1 MSAHPDDLAA
11 LIRRLRD
18 LCTEFDAATAR
29 AAFEKRAAEL
39 GLSSDQRARVEAL
52 VFFGKGNQF
61 GDVSIGDIAGRDV
74 LKGHIAVGVNLGTII
89 YGRTPEED
97 ERRRLV
103 WYLEGL
109 AAKLVHLP
117 LRGLDER
124 LSRGQSLELPR
135 VYVALATTHRVEV
148 ARGPA
153 SQLRAYFQN
162 DDPRRPL
169 KREFDPD
176 HALPD
181 AALYRR
187 DAGSADAIVLER
199 ALTAVEAL
207 RRHRRLILLGAPG
220 SGKSTFLRYLAWALA
235 RRELDPER
243 APPLAGGDDRAL
255 LPILVP
261 LRALAGRIA
270 RDGNSNTTV
279 YAALRDE
286 LHACCTHQ
294 VDDALSAAL
303 SRGAALLLFDGLDET
318 PLAGAPGV
326 ADRLTTLQAVRAIT
340 RRYPA
345 CPAVVTCRVRA
356 FTKEVHAEL
365 NWPVETLAPFTLGQ
379 MRHFVPAWHREL
391 VARGQIDQAQ
401 AEGLS
406 ARLIAAIEDPARPRL
421 RQMAETPLLLTMMA
435 LVLYN
440 RGELPRDRPQLY
452 ERILDLLLGQ
462 WDLVRDGQSLGQAI
476 GKPEW
481 DSSYI
486 RPLLDRLSYQAHA
499 RATSADG
506 RGRLA
511 RGDVYTALID
521 FFQQARVS
529 GPGDAA
535 LNCLDYFEQRS
546 GLLVAD
552 ERDSFVFAHLTLQEH
567 CAGREIA
574 LNTDDPVALIMRHRD
589 DDRWR
594 EPIFLGAGLA
604 APLVLDRLLGDL
616 IEREEGG
623 APKPAARW
631 YRDLILAAELG
642 ANRDWTYLRTRPQI
656 RVDRW
661 QRELKQ
667 GLATLLAD
675 RDQPLPLAERLRA
688 GELLGD
694 LGDPRFPV
702 TMEQWRAEL
711 ARRTATFGQPAGYWC
726 YLPAGTYRIG
736 GWDDD
741 AAADVPLAAFW
752 IARYPITVAQYKP
765 FVAVGYGPEA
775 ERWWTPE
782 GWEWKRSLQRT
793 EPWSWGES
801 GYNAPNQPVI
811 GVTWYEAAAF
821 CAWLSEQLGDALPA
835 GYEVR
840 LPTEAEWEAAAA
852 WDGQGGRPPYPW
864 GAAEPTPEL
873 AIYDA
878 SGLGRP
884 APVGCCPAGAAACGA
899 LDLAGNVWEWTAS
912 SYRGYPAGSGAPVK
926 DFTPGSGDKPARGGS
941 WWKDSTSVRCG
952 ARESD
957 PFVIGGA
964 IIDRGLRVCAAPRS
978 HSSSA
983 PLPALSLI
991 HT

>member
-1 MSAHPDDLAA
+1 MS
-11 LIRRLRD
+11 
-18 LCTEFDAATAR
+18 
-29 AAFEKRAAEL
+29 
-39 GLSSDQRARVEAL
+39 
-52 VFFGKGNQF
+52 
-61 GDVSIGDIAGRDV
+61 
-74 LKGHIAVGVNLGTII
+74 
-89 YGRTPEED
+89 
-97 ERRRLV
+97 
-103 WYLEGL
+103 
-109 AAKLVHLP
+109 
-117 LRGLDER
+117 
-124 LSRGQSLELPR
+124 
-135 VYVALATTHRVEV
+135 ALATTHRVEV

-153 SQLRAYFQN
+153 SHLGAYFEN

-176 HALPD
+176 YALPH

-187 DAGSADAIVLER
+187 DAGDADAIVLER
-199 ALTAVEAL
+199 ALPAVEAL
-207 RRHRRLILLGAPG
+207 RRHTSLILLGDPG

-243 APPLAGGDDRAL
+243 APSLAGWDDRAL

-270 RDGNSNTTV
+270 RDGNSDATV

-356 FTKEVHAEL
+356 FTNEVHDEL

-379 MRHFVPAWHREL
+379 MRHFVSAWHREL
-391 VARGQIDQAQ
+391 VARGQIDHAR
-401 AEGLS
+401 AESLS
-406 ARLIAAIEDPARPRL
+406 DRLIAAIKDPARPRL

-462 WDLVRDGQSLGQAI
+462 WDQVRDGQSLGQAI

-552 ERDSFVFAHLTLQEH
+552 GRDSFVFAHLTLPEH

-574 LNTDDPVALIMRHRD
+574 LNTDDPVALIMHHRD

-604 APLVLDRLLGDL
+604 APLALDRLLGDL

-623 APKPAARW
+623 APKPTARW

-642 ANRDWTYLRTRPQI
+642 ADRDWTYLRTRPQI

-661 QRELKQ
+661 QGELKQ

-675 RDQPLPLAERLRA
+675 PDQPLPLAERLRA
-688 GELLGD
+688 GELLGA

-702 TMEQWRAEL
+702 TVEAWQREIDRAL
-711 ARRTATFGQPAGYWC
+711 ADDTSGYFCKVEAGAYW
-726 YLPAGTYRIG
+726 IG
-736 GWDDD
+736 SGDNDPD
-741 AAADVPLAAFW
+741 AEEEEKPRHQVIFDTPFF
-752 IARYPITVAQYKP
+752 IARYPITILQWQAWVTQGGETTSHTTNKLDLNFPNHPIVGVSWEVA
-765 FVAVGYGPEA
+765 E
-775 ERWWTPE
+775 
-782 GWEWKRSLQRT
+782 
-793 EPWSWGES
+793 
-801 GYNAPNQPVI
+801 
-811 GVTWYEAAAF
+811 AF
-821 CAWLSEQLGDALPA
+821 CAWLSAKTG
-835 GYEVR
+835 VNIR
-840 LPTEAEWEAAAA
+840 LPTEQEWKAAAR
-852 WDGQGGRPPYPW
+852 GGDQRLYPW
-864 GAAEPTPEL
+864 GDDWRDDYVATGEVDHEL
-873 AIYDA
+873 
-878 SGLGRP
+878 SGVSWGV
-884 APVGCCPAGAAACGA
+884 PVGCCPAGAAPCGA
-899 LDLAGNVWEWTAS
+899 LDLAGNVREWTAS
-912 SYRGYPAGSGAPVK
+912 IWRSYPGGKNV
-926 DFTPGSGDKPARGGS
+926 FTDENYRVLRGGS
-941 WWKDSTSVRCG
+941 YIGNLISVRCT
-952 ARESD
+952 ARD
-957 PFVIGGA
+957 M
-964 IIDRGLRVCAAPRS
+964 DRLVGDGGLRVVLAPYEQ
-978 HSSSA
+978 
-983 PLPALSLI
+983 
-991 HT
+991 